1 MKELSIEELELV
13 SGAMGPAG
21 AAVGGIAGGAG
32 YIGYAVAT
40 GEGDLA
46 GFAGAVGG
54 GAAMGFLGPAGGGL
68 ALGAETVLATQVGF
82 YGGMA
87 TGYIEDAFNW
97 AGADY
102 AGQNYQK

>member
-21 AAVGGIAGGAG
+21 AVVGGIAGGAG
-32 YIGYAVAT
+32 YIGSATVT
-40 GEGDLA
+40 GEGDVA
-46 GFAGAVGG
+46 GFAGAVGS
-54 GAAMGFLGPAGGGL
+54 GAAVGFLGPMGGGV
-68 ALGAETVLATQVGF
+68 ALGAEVVLATQVGF
-82 YGGMA
+82 YGGMLS
-87 TGYIEDAFNW
+87 GFIEDAFNW